1 LSDSEATNEESV
13 KEIEFDTSDVDRWVG
28 VDLGCGLL
36 KDPLGVNDFRRWEQ
50 AMQNPNPLYLD
61 EEYAAASRFGRIIAP
76 QSFAVCTD
84 DSHGAAPAIQGA
96 IAGTH
101 MLFGGDEWWFEG
113 PRIGVGDRVRQKRKL
128 HDYRVT
134 ETKFAGP
141 TMFSRG
147 DTEYLAEDG
156 TLICK
161 QRSTSIRYRADVAR
175 ERGEFMG
182 DKERSWSDAELDDL
196 QDKKLEYY
204 QSFLDLGHDRR
215 LGVKKGDRL
224 PSRPLGPHSVA
235 SFTTEWRSYL
245 MTVWG
250 AFGYDSGPTGLW
262 DAGWLPEMT
271 RDRETAKTDP
281 ALADG
286 LYHGPS
292 RGHVQDRYAQLIG
305 MPRSYGYGASMGA
318 WILDYLA
325 NWAGEWSDIV
335 HSRMQFRSPA
345 LVGDIT
351 YLNGEVLEVE
361 EEESSGQPLATV
373 QVTMTTQDGSI
384 MANGTAELRL
394 PTEKL
399 PAA

>member
-1 LSDSEATNEESV
+1 LSEKKSI

-182 DKERSWSDAELDDL
+182 DKERSWSDAELDEL

-204 QSFLDLGHDRR
+204 QSFLELGHDRR

-345 LVGDIT
+345 LVGDVT
-351 YLNGEVLEVE
+351 YLDGEVLEVE

-394 PTEKL
+394 PTDKL

>member
-1 LSDSEATNEESV
+1 MSDKEAI

-351 YLNGEVLEVE
+351 YLDGEVLEVE

>member
-1 LSDSEATNEESV
+1 M

-28 VDLGCGLL
+28 VDLGCGVL

-182 DKERSWSDAELDDL
+182 DKERSWSDAELDEL

-204 QSFLDLGHDRR
+204 QSFLELGHDRR

-345 LVGDIT
+345 LVGDVT
-351 YLNGEVLEVE
+351 YLDGEVLEVE

>member
-1 LSDSEATNEESV
+1 LSDKDKEAI

-28 VDLGCGLL
+28 VDLGCGVL
-36 KDPLGVNDFRRWEQ
+36 KDPLGINDFRRWEQ

-61 EEYAAASRFGRIIAP
+61 EEYAAASRFGRIMAP

-113 PRIGVGDRVRQKRKL
+113 PRIGLGDRVRQKRKL
-128 HDYRVT
+128 HDYR
-134 ETKFAGP
+134 
-141 TMFSRG
+141 
-147 DTEYLAEDG
+147 
-156 TLICK
+156 
-161 QRSTSIRYRADVAR
+161 

-182 DKERSWSDAELDDL
+182 GKERSWSDEELDEL
-196 QDKKLEYY
+196 QDKKIEYY
-204 QSFLDLGHDRR
+204 QSFLELGHDRR

-224 PSRPLGPHSVA
+224 PQRPLGPHSVA

-281 ALADG
+281 TLADG

-345 LVGDIT
+345 LVGDVT
-351 YLNGEVLEVE
+351 YLEGEVLEVE

-373 QVTMTTQDGSI
+373 QVTMTNQDGSI

-394 PTEKL
+394 PTDKL

>member
-1 LSDSEATNEESV
+1 MSDKEAI

-182 DKERSWSDAELDDL
+182 NKERSWSDEELDEL

-204 QSFLDLGHDRR
+204 QSFLELGHDRR

-345 LVGDIT
+345 LVGDVT
-351 YLNGEVLEVE
+351 YLDGEVLEVE

>member
-1 LSDSEATNEESV
+1 MSEKKAI

-28 VDLGCGLL
+28 VDLGCGVL

-182 DKERSWSDAELDDL
+182 DKERSWSDAELDEL

-204 QSFLDLGHDRR
+204 QSFLELGHDRR

-345 LVGDIT
+345 LVGDVT
-351 YLNGEVLEVE
+351 YLDGEVLEVE

>member
-1 LSDSEATNEESV
+1 MSDEEAI

-182 DKERSWSDAELDDL
+182 DKERSWSDEELDDL

-204 QSFLDLGHDRR
+204 QSFLELGHDRR

-345 LVGDIT
+345 LVGDVT

>member
-1 LSDSEATNEESV
+1 LSDKEAI

-351 YLNGEVLEVE
+351 YLDGEVLEVE